1 VLSGREQVLV
11 EARRGGGWDHVRL
24 TNTKRRA
31 PVAQQMCTSSSPGV
45 SDISPPAECV
55 NRSSGTYEAK
65 RKYHGSNLIDF
76 EDLIGADM
84 DPAALF
90 TCARQYPAVPA
101 RARYTATTQPIG
113 AIRQL
118 PALSFS
124 HIGIGMPV
132 AGTWVT
138 GKMNAEGSMDMRQR
152 CAAGERLACARI
164 TWMAAAGPTADVLVL
179 ADCSKLRCT
188 TRECELERKISY
200 IPNRQNIWVP
210 KNGRAAYGPYLF
222 DRASWLGADAKLP
235 SLHLRCYW
243 GAYAGLGL
251 SYRKTATLFHALSE
265 QLARKHIYIK
275 VDADAIVRPDN
286 LLRFLDA
293 LHRTTV
299 PNSAFYFGSTF
310 GTFACTGIG
319 DQCRAFTF
327 NKGFRGMK
335 TAIGGKKPKTR
346 LRESAQWN
354 ALQREM
360 LTPAGDRLANQTAVR
375 YALGGVY
382 GMSGTALARLIQ
394 SNCQHR
400 VARLSCG
407 GSACVRSVGS
417 MGIHTHEDANVGLCM
432 HLNGVRMVQ
441 CGCFHMMNFV
451 DPSPARRSWSI
462 PPRVDV
468 GSANSV
474 KAFFKDDRPDNS
486 RAPQLCQHPIA
497 VHPIKYVADY
507 MRVWQGLATR
517 DALHDDALH
526 SWQQSVLASRA
537 PQL

>member
-1 VLSGREQVLV
+1 
-11 EARRGGGWDHVRL
+11 
-24 TNTKRRA
+24 
-31 PVAQQMCTSSSPGV
+31 
-45 SDISPPAECV
+45 
-55 NRSSGTYEAK
+55 
-65 RKYHGSNLIDF
+65 
-76 EDLIGADM
+76 
-84 DPAALF
+84 
-90 TCARQYPAVPA
+90 
-101 RARYTATTQPIG
+101 
-113 AIRQL
+113 
-118 PALSFS
+118 
-124 HIGIGMPV
+124 
-132 AGTWVT
+132 
-138 GKMNAEGSMDMRQR
+138 
-152 CAAGERLACARI
+152 
-164 TWMAAAGPTADVLVL
+164 
-179 ADCSKLRCT
+179 
-188 TRECELERKISY
+188 
-200 IPNRQNIWVP
+200 
-210 KNGRAAYGPYLF
+210 
-222 DRASWLGADAKLP
+222 
-235 SLHLRCYW
+235 
-243 GAYAGLGL
+243 
-251 SYRKTATLFHALSE
+251 
-265 QLARKHIYIK
+265 
-275 VDADAIVRPDN
+275 
-286 LLRFLDA
+286 
-293 LHRTTV
+293 
-299 PNSAFYFGSTF
+299 
-310 GTFACTGIG
+310 
-319 DQCRAFTF
+319 
-327 NKGFRGMK
+327 MK
-335 TAIGGKKPKTR
+335 TAIGGKKPKNR

-407 GSACVRSVGS
+407 GSACVRSVGI
-417 MGIHTHEDANVGLCM
+417 MGIHTHEDASVGLCM